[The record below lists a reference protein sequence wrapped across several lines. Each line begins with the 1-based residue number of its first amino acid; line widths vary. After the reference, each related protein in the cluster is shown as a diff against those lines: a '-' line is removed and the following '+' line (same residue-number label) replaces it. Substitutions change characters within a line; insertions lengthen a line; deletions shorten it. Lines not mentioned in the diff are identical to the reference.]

1 MPLKNENI
9 GLAIALVC
17 GAGASTTIGAS
28 VVFFPQFVKIA
39 SRRVLASSLGISAG
53 VMTYVSY
60 VEIFHKSYT
69 MFIEA
74 GNDENRAYQY
84 ATICFFSGVLL
95 VLILDMINKYINDEY
110 SHKNYSEDNRRIKMY
125 SGNIADMRENHIR
138 IHKDISSS
146 QNSRNSKDSILELD
160 EWKLLD
166 VENEEKN
173 NSFVKWST
181 KGIYR
186 RLFPIKISSTDNGKD
201 DNMLLDSFNDKTK
214 FKEGPKSGNTGVD
227 MNSEEAH
234 LARMGFNT
242 ALAISLHN
250 FPEGLATFFGALDDP
265 FVGLVI
271 AIAIGLHNIP
281 EGLCVALPIYYA
293 TGSRRKAFLWS
304 VLSGIS
310 EPIAALLGWAVL
322 YNSFSDSLYAL
333 MFGLVSGMMVT
344 ISVKELIPTAHRYDP
359 HDTVVTYSFIFG
371 MAIISL
377 SLVLFMV

>member
-1 MPLKNENI
+1 M
-9 GLAIALVC
+9 G
-17 GAGASTTIGAS
+17 
-28 VVFFPQFVKIA
+28 
-39 SRRVLASSLGISAG
+39 
-53 VMTYVSY
+53 
-60 VEIFHKSYT
+60 
-69 MFIEA
+69 
-74 GNDENRAYQY
+74 
-84 ATICFFSGVLL
+84 
-95 VLILDMINKYINDEY
+95 
-110 SHKNYSEDNRRIKMY
+110 
-125 SGNIADMRENHIR
+125 
-138 IHKDISSS
+138 
-146 QNSRNSKDSILELD
+146 
-160 EWKLLD
+160 D

-250 FPEGLATFFGALDDP
+250 F
-265 FVGLVI
+265 
-271 AIAIGLHNIP
+271 P

-377 SLVLFMV
+377 SL